1 MNILYLIL
9 ALVFGLVIGSFLNV
23 LIFRLDSLNT
33 IWSTRSHC
41 PKCKKKLL
49 WYDLVPVFSYIIL
62 GGRCRFC
69 QEKISLQYP
78 IVELSTGLLF
88 VFLLFSFGLS
98 IALFYYM
105 IIFSLLVVILVSDL
119 KTQMM
124 PEIFAWIGLILALLF
139 GWYFGNLTIPSALW
153 GGVIGGGFL
162 ALLVYGSLIVSG
174 ASEKWMGAGDIKIGA
189 IMGFLVGF
197 PAIILGLFFAFIS
210 GAIVGLI
217 YIKLQKKT
225 IKESL
230 PFAPFL
236 ILSTLLTLVYGQ
248 YLLNWYW
255 NLYIF

>member
-1 MNILYLIL
+1 
-9 ALVFGLVIGSFLNV
+9 
-23 LIFRLDSLNT
+23 
-33 IWSTRSHC
+33 
-41 PKCKKKLL
+41 
-49 WYDLVPVFSYIIL
+49 
-62 GGRCRFC
+62 
-69 QEKISLQYP
+69 
-78 IVELSTGLLF
+78 VELSTGLLF

>member
-1 MNILYLIL
+1 MNTVYLVF
-9 ALVFGLVIGSFLNV
+9 ALIFGLVIGSFLNV
-23 LIFRLDSLNT
+23 LVFRLDSLNT

-49 WYDLVPVFSYIIL
+49 WYDLIPIFSYIFL
-62 GGRCRFC
+62 GGRCRNC
-69 QEKISLQYP
+69 HEKISLQYP

-88 VFLLFSFGLS
+88 VFLLFNFGLS
-98 IALFYYM
+98 IVLAFYLV
-105 IIFSLLVVILVSDL
+105 IFSLLMVILVSDL
-119 KTQMM
+119 QTQTI
-124 PEIFAWIGLILALLF
+124 PEIFAWVGLILALML

-153 GGVIGGGFL
+153 GGLVGGGFL
-162 ALLVYGSLIVSG
+162 AILVYGSILFGG

-197 PAIILGLFFAFIS
+197 PTVLLSLFSSFII

-217 YIKLQKKT
+217 YVKLQKKS

-236 ILSTLLTLVYGQ
+236 ILSTLLALVYGQ

-255 NLYIF
+255 NLYIY